1 MPVAAS
7 RTPSAAMSETL
18 AKRDPAIDG
27 WDTEVIAE
35 QVNAELKVIGGFLA
49 HPDEIDIE
57 QVNALTADGF
67 SCTPLRPTD
76 LEPIPGIKSPT
87 VLRPAWEADQALPTH
102 RLKTGATPSGASPES
117 RAVEGLAAALGD
129 LAAPFE
135 PGADVRV
142 KFKIIGV
149 KAEAASPL
157 QNDLIETEAHYFA
170 VGHSSRGLVQQN
182 ANWHCVWTR
191 ADPQARPLLK
201 SIQVTDYEEIIGP
214 ERGGAIFA
222 DCTTA
227 VLGANPSFHE
237 QLLPGLNHWR
247 ARLQASLGV
256 DLFGYQGLAIGDVN
270 GDGLDDLFLCQ
281 PGGLP
286 NRLYVQ
292 NEDGT
297 ATDMSAAAGVDL
309 LDRSSAALLI
319 DLDND
324 GDQDLVVMAYDSVLI
339 YSNDGAGRFS
349 SAAEVAHSSSSSM
362 AAADYDLDGDLDL
375 YLCGY
380 SAPTGR
386 DNTPIP
392 YHDANNGLP
401 NRLLRNDGGW
411 RFTDVTASSGLE
423 VNNRRYSFAASW
435 EDYDNDGD
443 ADLYVANDFGR
454 NNLYRNDGGV
464 FTDVAPVAGVEDIS
478 AGMGVTWGDYNNDGL
493 MDIYVSNMF
502 SSAGNRVS
510 YQRQFRPG
518 DDDATRAL
526 FQRHA
531 RGNSLFAN
539 LGDGTFRDVSTDA
552 GVTMGRWAWGSRF
565 LDINND
571 GLQDIL
577 VANGYITNEDTG
589 DL

>member
-1 MPVAAS
+1 
-7 RTPSAAMSETL
+7 MSETL

-27 WDTEVIAE
+27 WDTEVITE
-35 QVNAELKVIGGFLA
+35 QVNTQLKVIGGFLA

-57 QVNALTADGF
+57 QLSALTADGF
-67 SCTPLRPTD
+67 SCTPLRPTH
-76 LEPIPGIKSPT
+76 LQPVPGIESPT
-87 VLRPAWEADQALPTH
+87 VLRPAWAADQAVPIH
-102 RLKTGATPSGASPES
+102 RLETGATPDTETTPETETS
-117 RAVEGLAAALGD
+117 AAPQSQTGVSTNGPRAVQGLAAALAD
-129 LAAPFE
+129 LAAPFD
-135 PGADVRV
+135 PAADVHV

-149 KAEAASPL
+149 KTEA
-157 QNDLIETEAHYFA
+157 DLIEIEAHYFA
-170 VGHSSRGLVQQN
+170 AGHSSRGLVQQN
-182 ANWHCVWTR
+182 ANWHSRWTR
-191 ADPQARPLLK
+191 ADPQSRPLLK
-201 SIQVTDYEEIIGP
+201 WIQVTNYEEIIGP
-214 ERGGAIFA
+214 ERGGAMFA

-286 NRLYVQ
+286 NRLFVQ

-297 ATDMSAAAGVDL
+297 ATDVSADAGVDL

-339 YSNDGAGRFS
+339 YSNDGTGRFS
-349 SAAEVAHSSSSSM
+349 SAGEVAHSSSSSM

-375 YLCGY
+375 YVCGY

-411 RFTDVTASSGLE
+411 RFTDVTESSGLQ

-443 ADLYVANDFGR
+443 DDLYVANDFGR

-518 DDDATRAL
+518 DDDSTRAL

-571 GLQDIL
+571 GLEDIL
-577 VANGYITNEDTG
+577 VANGYITNDDTG